1 MEVLP
6 APIGP
11 TRTRFGAGFMIR
23 MLAFRHG
30 QSRIGAGVKTP
41 RSVLI
46 AGAGDLGSRLA
57 LRCAARGEDVIAL
70 RRRDVASVDG
80 VRHLRVDLATGE
92 GFSRLPRRPDAL
104 VFCAAPD
111 QRTEAAYRALYVDGL
126 RRLLDALEVT
136 RVIFVS
142 STAVYAED
150 AGEWVD
156 EATPARSDAFNGRVL
171 LEAERELAP
180 HEGGIVLRLSG
191 IYGPGRE
198 MMIRRAREG
207 RADRPRWSNR
217 IHVEDAAAA
226 LAHLLELESPAQL
239 YLGNDDLPSL
249 ECDVQAW
256 IRARE
261 GLPGVAPAS
270 EPESGRRVS
279 NARLRATGWTP
290 AHPDYRAGY
299 AELTDEGAL

>member
-1 MEVLP
+1 
-6 APIGP
+6 
-11 TRTRFGAGFMIR
+11 

-30 QSRIGAGVKTP
+30 HSRISAGVKSP
-41 RSVLI
+41 RSVVI

-70 RRRDVASVDG
+70 RRRDVASLDG

-111 QRTEAAYRALYVDGL
+111 QRTEASYRALYVDGL
-126 RRLLDALEVT
+126 RRLLDALEVP

-156 EATPARSDAFNGRVL
+156 ETTAARADAFNGRVL
-171 LEAERELAP
+171 LEAERELAA
-180 HEGGIVLRLSG
+180 HEGGIALRLSG
-191 IYGPGRE
+191 IYGPGRD

-207 RADRPRWSNR
+207 RADRPRWTNR
-217 IHVEDAAAA
+217 IHVDDAAAA
-226 LAHLLELESPAQL
+226 LVHLLDLRQPERV

-249 ECDVQAW
+249 ECEVQAW
-256 IRARE
+256 VRDRE
-261 GLPGVAPAS
+261 RLPAVSTAS
-270 EPESGRRVS
+270 EPESGRRVC
-279 NARLRATGWTP
+279 NARLRAIGWIP
-290 AHPDYRAGY
+290 AYPDFRSGY
-299 AELTDEGAL
+299 GQLLSERGL

>member
-1 MEVLP
+1 
-6 APIGP
+6 
-11 TRTRFGAGFMIR
+11 

-30 QSRIGAGVKTP
+30 QSRTSAGVKSP
-41 RSVLI
+41 RSVVI

-57 LRCAARGEDVIAL
+57 LRCAARGEEVIAL
-70 RRRDVASVDG
+70 RRRDVAGIDG

-111 QRTEAAYRALYVDGL
+111 QRTEASYRALYVDGL
-126 RRLLDALEVT
+126 RRLLDALEVP

-156 EATPARSDAFNGRVL
+156 ETTPARADAFNGRVL
-171 LEAERELAP
+171 LEAEHELAP

-207 RADRPRWSNR
+207 RADRPRWTNR
-217 IHVEDAAAA
+217 IHIDDAAAA
-226 LAHLLELESPAQL
+226 LEHLLGLDAAGQV

-261 GLPGVAPAS
+261 GLPVLAAAS

-279 NARLRATGWTP
+279 NARLRASGWIP
-290 AHPDYRAGY
+290 RYPDFRSGY
-299 AELTDEGAL
+299 GQLLSESGI

>member
-1 MEVLP
+1 
-6 APIGP
+6 
-11 TRTRFGAGFMIR
+11 
-23 MLAFRHG
+23 
-30 QSRIGAGVKTP
+30 VKSP

-57 LRCAARGEDVIAL
+57 LRCAARGEEVIAL
-70 RRRDVASVDG
+70 RRRDVARVDG
-80 VRHLRVDLATGE
+80 VRHLRVDLASGE

-111 QRTEAAYRALYVDGL
+111 QRTEAGYRALYVDGL
-126 RRLLDALEVT
+126 RRLLDALEVL

-156 EATPARSDAFNGRVL
+156 EMTPARADTFNGQVL
-171 LEAERELAP
+171 LEAERELVP
-180 HEGGIVLRLSG
+180 HEGGMVLRLSG

-207 RADRPRWSNR
+207 RADRPRWTNR

-226 LAHLLELESPAQL
+226 LQHLLELKAAEQVF
-239 YLGNDDLPSL
+239 LGNDDLPSL
-249 ECDVQAW
+249 ECDVQDW

-261 GLPGVAPAS
+261 GLPAVAPATG
-270 EPESGRRVS
+270 PESGRRVS
-279 NARLRATGWTP
+279 NARLRASGWIP
-290 AHPDYRAGY
+290 DYVDYRAGY
-299 AELTDEGAL
+299 AELIDKGAL

>member
-1 MEVLP
+1 
-6 APIGP
+6 
-11 TRTRFGAGFMIR
+11 

-30 QSRIGAGVKTP
+30 QSRISAGVKSP
-41 RSVLI
+41 RSVVI

-70 RRRDVASVDG
+70 RRRDVASLDG
-80 VRHLRVDLATGE
+80 IRHLRVDLATGE

-111 QRTEAAYRALYVDGL
+111 QRTETAYRALYVDGL
-126 RRLLDALEVT
+126 RRLLDALEVP

-156 EATPARSDAFNGRVL
+156 EATPARADVFNGRIL
-171 LEAERELAP
+171 LEAERELAA

-207 RADRPRWSNR
+207 RADRPRWTNR
-217 IHVEDAAAA
+217 IHVDDAATA
-226 LAHLLELESPAQL
+226 LQRLLELKDAAQV

-256 IRARE
+256 IRNRE
-261 GLPGVAPAS
+261 GLPAVSAAA

-279 NARLRATGWTP
+279 NARLRASGWTP
-290 AHPDYRAGY
+290 AFPDFRSGY
-299 AELTDEGAL
+299 GQLLSERGL

>member
-1 MEVLP
+1 
-6 APIGP
+6 
-11 TRTRFGAGFMIR
+11 

-30 QSRIGAGVKTP
+30 QSRTSAGVKSP
-41 RSVLI
+41 RSVVI

-70 RRRDVASVDG
+70 RRRDVASLDG
-80 VRHLRVDLATGE
+80 VRHVRVDLATGE

-126 RRLLDALEVT
+126 RRLLDALEVP

-156 EATPARSDAFNGRVL
+156 EVTPARADAFNGRVL
-171 LEAERELAP
+171 LEAERELAA

-217 IHVEDAAAA
+217 IHVDDAAAA
-226 LAHLLELESPAQL
+226 LQHLLHFKEPARV

-256 IRARE
+256 IRDRE
-261 GLPGVAPAS
+261 GLPAVATAS
-270 EPESGRRVS
+270 EPESGRRVC
-279 NARLRATGWTP
+279 NARLRASGFTP
-290 AHPDYRAGY
+290 AHPDFRSGY
-299 AELTDEGAL
+299 GQLLSERGL

>member
-1 MEVLP
+1 
-6 APIGP
+6 
-11 TRTRFGAGFMIR
+11 

-30 QSRIGAGVKTP
+30 QSRIGAGVKSP

-70 RRRDVASVDG
+70 RRRDVASLDG

-111 QRTEAAYRALYVDGL
+111 QRTEASYRALYVDGL

-156 EATPARSDAFNGRVL
+156 EATPTRADAFNGRVL
-171 LEAERELAP
+171 LEAEHELAS

-207 RADRPRWSNR
+207 RADRPRWTNR

-226 LAHLLELESPAQL
+226 LQHLLALEAPARI
-239 YLGNDDLPSL
+239 YLGNDDEPSL

-256 IRARE
+256 IRVRE
-261 GLPGVAPAS
+261 GLPAVAPAS

-279 NARLRATGWTP
+279 NALLRASGWMP
-290 AHPDYRAGY
+290 EHPDFRSGY
-299 AELTDEGAL
+299 GPLLSKPGL